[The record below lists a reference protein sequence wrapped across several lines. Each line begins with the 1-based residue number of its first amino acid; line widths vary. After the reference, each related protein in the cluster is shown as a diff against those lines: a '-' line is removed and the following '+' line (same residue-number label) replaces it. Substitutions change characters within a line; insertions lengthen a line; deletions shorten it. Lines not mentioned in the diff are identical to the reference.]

1 MGFEVEV
8 VEFELELAVVAGV
21 CGWKNGCC
29 VLSPD
34 DGAPVTW
41 KGAKRIGGKD
51 ISTLRVW
58 K

>member
-1 MGFEVEV
+1 VGFEVEV
-8 VEFELELAVVAGV
+8 VELELELEVDDAGV

-29 VLSPD
+29 VLSLE

-51 ISTLRVW
+51 ISTFCV
-58 K
+58 